1 MAGLKLMAKMT
12 PEEYKTYIVDGG
24 LISNMNKGVFGTPI
38 YLKSTS
44 QQTLVKPITNL
55 DNPMYYHPNQQST
68 FIANNTLPQ
77 SNYANP
83 RRMK

>member
-1 MAGLKLMAKMT
+1 MT
-12 PEEYKTYIVDGG
+12 NDEYKKYIINGT

-38 YLKSTS
+38 YLKSKTVQS
-44 QQTLVKPITNL
+44 LVKPVTNL

-68 FIANNTLPQ
+68 FVANNTLAQ

>member
-1 MAGLKLMAKMT
+1 MT
-12 PEEYKTYIVDGG
+12 NDEYKKYIINGT

-38 YLKSTS
+38 YLKSKTVQS
-44 QQTLVKPITNL
+44 LVQPVTNL
-55 DNPMYYHPNQQST
+55 DNPMYYHPNQQNT
-68 FIANNTLPQ
+68 FVANNTLAQ

>member
-1 MAGLKLMAKMT
+1 MAGFKLMT
-12 PEEYKTYIVDGG
+12 NDEYKKYIINGT

-38 YLKSTS
+38 YLKSKTVQS
-44 QQTLVKPITNL
+44 LVQPVTNL
-55 DNPMYYHPNQQST
+55 DNPMFYHPNQQNT
-68 FIANNTLPQ
+68 FVANNTLAQ

>member
-1 MAGLKLMAKMT
+1 MAGSKLMT
-12 PEEYKTYIVDGG
+12 RDEYKQYVVDGSF
-24 LISNMNKGVFGTPI
+24 ISNMNKGIFGTPI
-38 YLKSTS
+38 YLKSATV
-44 QQTLVKPITNL
+44 QTLVKPMTNL
-55 DNPMYYHPNQQST
+55 DNSMYYHPNQQST

>member
-1 MAGLKLMAKMT
+1 MT
-12 PEEYKTYIVDGG
+12 NDEYKKYIINGT

-38 YLKSTS
+38 YLKSKTVQS
-44 QQTLVKPITNL
+44 LVQPVTNL
-55 DNPMYYHPNQQST
+55 DNPMFYHPNQQNT
-68 FIANNTLPQ
+68 FVANNTLAQ

>member
-1 MAGLKLMAKMT
+1 MAKMT
-12 PEEYKTYIVDGG
+12 PEEYKTYVVEGTLLG
-24 LISNMNKGVFGTPI
+24 NLRSGKFGTPI
-38 YLKSTS
+38 YLKSATV
-44 QQTLVKPITNL
+44 QTAVKPISNL
-55 DNPMYYHPNQQST
+55 DNPMYYHPNQQNT

>member
-1 MAGLKLMAKMT
+1 MAGSKLMT
-12 PEEYKTYIVDGG
+12 RDEYKQYVVDGSF
-24 LISNMNKGVFGTPI
+24 ISSMNKGVFGTPI
-38 YLKSTS
+38 YLKSATV
-44 QQTLVKPITNL
+44 QTLVKPMTNL

-68 FIANNTLPQ
+68 FVANNTLPQ

>member
-1 MAGLKLMAKMT
+1 MAEFKLMT
-12 PEEYKTYIVDGG
+12 NDEYKKYIINGT

-38 YLKSTS
+38 YLKGKTVQS
-44 QQTLVKPITNL
+44 LVQPVMNL
-55 DNPMYYHPNQQST
+55 DNPMYYHPNQQNT
-68 FIANNTLPQ
+68 FVANNTLAQ

>member
-1 MAGLKLMAKMT
+1 MAGFKLMT
-12 PEEYKTYIVDGG
+12 NDEYKKYIINGT

-38 YLKSTS
+38 YLKSKTVQS
-44 QQTLVKPITNL
+44 LVKPVTNL

-68 FIANNTLPQ
+68 FVANNTLAQ